1 MHHANSVA
9 MHRTLFAAALVVAFA
24 LPLGGALSARGYRHY
39 DRFKPIRCGT
49 ELWAMKTLRDRDA
62 AHINFAPRATTI
74 GWLAAQPAPRDP
86 DLVTRRLAPVE
97 TSVWR
102 VRAQLV
108 GYRIEADGDY
118 HLVLRDPRSGAT
130 MIGEIPIP
138 RCVATRGPQYAAL
151 RAEIDRIGH
160 HRATRFWWWLDYHG
174 ATPPTI
180 TLSGVGFFDR
190 IHQQDGVARNGVELH
205 PVLGVST

>member
-1 MHHANSVA
+1 
-9 MHRTLFAAALVVAFA
+9 MHRRLALLATILAFA
-24 LPLGGALSARGYRHY
+24 LPFGGAISARGYYHY
-39 DRFKPIRCGT
+39 HERFKPIRCGT

-62 AHINFAPRATTI
+62 AHINFAPHDTSIA
-74 GWLAAQPAPRDP
+74 WLAAQRAPSDP
-86 DLVTRRLAPVE
+86 DLVAHRLAPVE
-97 TSVWR
+97 TTVWR

-118 HLVLRDPRSGAT
+118 HLVLRDPRNGAT

-138 RCVATRGPQYAAL
+138 RCVTTRGAQYAAL
-151 RAEIDRIGH
+151 RAKIDRIGH
-160 HRATRFWWWLDYHG
+160 HPATRFWWWLDYHG

-180 TLSGVGFFDR
+180 TVAGVGFFDR

-205 PVLGVST
+205 PVLGVGP